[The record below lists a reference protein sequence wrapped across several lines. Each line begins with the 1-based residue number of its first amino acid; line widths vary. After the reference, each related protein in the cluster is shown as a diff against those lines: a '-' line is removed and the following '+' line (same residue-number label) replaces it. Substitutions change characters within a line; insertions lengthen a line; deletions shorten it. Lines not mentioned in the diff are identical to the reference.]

1 MLLGSKYKTLL
12 AMPFLKTLQ
21 IVFLFEKLYPYFG
34 MASSSS
40 PLFFFMSQMY
50 FCTLETE
57 TKKKQQKK
65 TAQKKTEKKNK
76 NQNSKTEKE
85 KNQTK
90 KKWGRSP
97 AGRPSTAPRPSSSP
111 RSCQSRSPIPLHALS
126 TSSPSLSPYSS

>member
-50 FCTLETE
+50 FCTLKTETE
-57 TKKKQQKK
+57 KKQ
-65 TAQKKTEKKNK
+65 QKKTEKKNK
-76 NQNSKTEKE
+76 NQNSKTEKD
-85 KNQTK
+85 K
-90 KKWGRSP
+90 KKTQKKHGR
-97 AGRPSTAPRPSSSP
+97 A
-111 RSCQSRSPIPLHALS
+111 
-126 TSSPSLSPYSS
+126 